1 MSAYDRALDQFT
13 PSGSNSS
20 SSCSSSSSSDDDE
33 EEGNGASSRASIVA
47 TARERASCVTVAS
60 AASVSFGGATVM
72 NQAEVA
78 GGSDDTKTS
87 RLYNDSVTSIDE
99 KSSVSPIDVVPKL
112 SVVSKMYDM
121 DGDGQLGKQV
131 I

>member
-1 MSAYDRALDQFT
+1 MSERSGSDMSAYDRALDQFT

-87 RLYNDSVTSIDE
+87 LHHQGSIMT
-99 KSSVSPIDVVPKL
+99 P
-112 SVVSKMYDM
+112 
-121 DGDGQLGKQV
+121 
-131 I
+131 

>member
-1 MSAYDRALDQFT
+1 
-13 PSGSNSS
+13 
-20 SSCSSSSSSDDDE
+20 
-33 EEGNGASSRASIVA
+33 
-47 TARERASCVTVAS
+47 
-60 AASVSFGGATVM
+60 M

-131 I
+131 IYIYIYNRHTSCDVCCTF